1 MFFKRLAYSGS
12 ANRVNADAPFPARPA
27 PPFRCRRRVACPLAG
42 MIGHLPLWA
51 RNGKWPVGDGAGR
64 DIAAEHFVPPPDGH
78 SRHRDH
84 SSFQGV
90 PSLDQ
95 LE

>member
-1 MFFKRLAYSGS
+1 
-12 ANRVNADAPFPARPA
+12 
-27 PPFRCRRRVACPLAG
+27 

-51 RNGKWPVGDGAGR
+51 RNGKWPVGDGAGH
-64 DIAAEHFVPPPDGH
+64 DIAAEHFVPPSDGH
-78 SRHRDH
+78 GRHRDH
-84 SSFQGV
+84 DPFQGV